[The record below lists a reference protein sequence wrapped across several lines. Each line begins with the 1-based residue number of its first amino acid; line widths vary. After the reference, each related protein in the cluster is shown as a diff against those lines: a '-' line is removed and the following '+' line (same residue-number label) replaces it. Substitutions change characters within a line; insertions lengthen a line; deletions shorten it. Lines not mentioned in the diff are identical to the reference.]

1 MHNHQHQSL
10 PLATAVPEAAHI
22 LREAEKLILNHLA
35 AAPALPA
42 LETGL
47 ASAFLADPATRRLP
61 QEAGR
66 PLEEALD
73 IVARAARIGINS
85 AGGRM
90 FGFIPGSSLLLS
102 AVADL
107 ISGVANSY
115 TGVSFVAPAMVALER
130 DVLRWLCDIMGL
142 PAGASGILTSGG
154 SLATLSALLCAKT
167 DRLRGDPASA
177 RIYLTQHTHYCVAK
191 AARSIGLPASALRL
205 VAVDSACRM
214 DVAALWAAVVEDLKQ
229 GHQPLCVVGTAGT
242 TNTGAIDPL
251 AEIAAV
257 ARELGLWFHV
267 DAAYG
272 GFFQLTER
280 GRARFAGIE
289 LADSIVLDPH
299 KGLFLPFGTGSLLVR
314 DRDILR
320 RAHSVNEKV
329 YLRDVADQGEN
340 DFADTSPE
348 LTRPNRGLRM
358 WLPLQ
363 VHGVAAFRAALDEK
377 LDLAEYACARL
388 RALPDIAVLESPQL
402 SVVAFSCRGVGG
414 SLEEDNQATDRLVQ
428 QVNSG
433 GTAFLSST
441 KLEGRVMARLAVLNL
456 LTSLDDID
464 SVIGEIAAANG
475 NSR

>member
-1 MHNHQHQSL
+1 MHNNLYQSL
-10 PLATAVPEAAHI
+10 PLATSISEAQHI
-22 LREAEKLILNHLA
+22 LRQAETLILNHLT
-35 AAPALPA
+35 AAPTLAA
-42 LETGL
+42 LETDT

-73 IVARAARIGINS
+73 IAARAARIGINS
-85 AGGRM
+85 AGSRM

-191 AARSIGLPASALRL
+191 AARSIGLPASTLRM
-205 VAVDSACRM
+205 VAVDASCRM
-214 DVAALWAAVVEDLKQ
+214 DVAALREAVLEDLQQ
-229 GHQPLCVVGTAGT
+229 GYQPLCVVGTAGT

-251 AEIAAV
+251 REIAAL
-257 ARELGLWFHV
+257 AHEHGLWFHV

-280 GRARFAGIE
+280 GRTRFTGIE

-329 YLRDVADQGEN
+329 YLRDVADHSEN

-363 VHGVAAFRAALDEK
+363 VHGVAAFRAALDDK

-388 RALPDIAVLESPQL
+388 SAMADIAVLEAPQL
-402 SVVAFSCRGVGG
+402 SVVAFACRSG
-414 SLEEDNQATDRLVQ
+414 SGALADDNQATDRMVQ
-428 QVNSG
+428 QVNRG

-441 KLEGRVMARLAVLNL
+441 KLDGRVIARLAVLNL
-456 LTSLDDID
+456 LTSLEDID
-464 SVIGEIAAANG
+464 SVIKEIASANC
-475 NSR
+475 SLL